1 MGYVIVNSD
10 TRCAVRHPGSGRER
24 YDTLPLAK
32 AAMTRLVKIDM
43 EAYLAGKKYPR
54 TNYEIMEERAYAA
67 QVPMVE
73 VTNLMTGQK
82 VMERADT
89 PWHCSVASE
98 SYWSS

>member
-1 MGYVIVNSD
+1 MGYVIVDSS
-10 TRCAVRHPGSGRER
+10 TRCAVRHPRSGRER

-43 EAYLAGKKYPR
+43 DAYLSGKKYPR

-67 QVPMVE
+67 QVPMIE
-73 VTNLMTGQK
+73 VVNLMTGK
-82 VMERADT
+82 PVTIPADT
-89 PWHCSVASE
+89 PWGCRPDSE